1 MNTTSDSCL
10 SDNDAVQRF
19 TTIWEHV
26 ECGISIIDAETRE
39 ILAINPVAA
48 RMFGSD
54 ASEIIGKQCHKFICP
69 AETDSCPIMDKGQ
82 VVDRSERKF
91 VRADGTTIPIIKSVA
106 KIQYNGRLALLESFT
121 DISSLKEAEAK
132 LVNLQVM
139 EKAYLAKNNFLS
151 RMSHEMR
158 TPMNAI
164 IGMTKIAESTT
175 DSDKLKYC
183 LSMIGVSADHLLRLI
198 NDVLDMAKIEAGKFE
213 LYSEPLLIERILT
226 KICTLFIEQTEA
238 KDITLNI
245 SIRPDMAMHYIGDEL
260 RLSQVITNLMSN
272 AVKFTPKCGEITL
285 AADEIERRENSSIVR
300 FSVTDTGIGMTPEQ
314 ISKLFN
320 AFEQTDISVSK
331 RFGGTGLGL
340 AISQGIVEKMNGSI
354 RVESA
359 PCKGSTF
366 IIDVELLRPAEQ
378 PINIALDA
386 DLTGKRILL
395 VDSDLKV
402 RDQFMCL
409 AKKAHISIE
418 STADVNDALSRIASA
433 QKTAQPYD
441 AIFVDDTHVASLV
454 ESLPPGMDIRTLVL
468 MASPRQW
475 NNLEGKSNSIIKHF
489 LAKPLFLSTIA
500 GSIRDVSR
508 ITDDDR
514 SASENA
520 VMDFSSVSLL
530 LVEDVAINR
539 EIFTTLLEPTKVS
552 IDIAE
557 NGCEALAKF
566 SCAPDKYDIIIMD
579 IEMPIMNGY
588 DATKAI
594 RALDTEKA
602 RTIPIIAMTANVF
615 KSDIDTCLEYGMNG
629 HLPKPIDVTAVI
641 ETIRSHCM
649 T

>member
-300 FSVTDTGIGMTPEQ
+300 FSVTDTGIGMAPEQ

-320 AFEQTDISVSK
+320 VFEQTDISVSK